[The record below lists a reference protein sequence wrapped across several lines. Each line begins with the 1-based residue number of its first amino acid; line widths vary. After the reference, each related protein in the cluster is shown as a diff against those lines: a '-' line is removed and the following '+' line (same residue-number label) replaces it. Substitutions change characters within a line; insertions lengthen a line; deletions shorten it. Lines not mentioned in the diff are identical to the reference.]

1 MKLKV
6 QKILIFLA
14 LILFPL
20 GSAKAMDTK
29 TGDSIYISK
38 DEIIS
43 GNLYAA
49 GNTISVEGLISGDLI
64 AVAQTVNVNGRV
76 EGDIIVAAQNIT
88 INGEVGGNI
97 RVAGEII
104 NINGSVVRNVNA
116 FGADVIFGKD
126 SKIGW
131 DAYVASS
138 NLEARGD
145 IEGGISGKAEQ
156 ALISGKIVKDV
167 NLTLYNENNTPITIT
182 ESAQLDGKINQ
193 EFSKPNNVSWLAVWA
208 WAKVYAIFCSL
219 IVGLVL
225 IYLTRNTTKKIL
237 KHIEDEPKKTLGPG
251 AVILFI
257 FPLITLFLLFTVI
270 GIPLALII
278 LALWLIFI
286 YIAKIFSAL
295 IIGQVILK
303 KLIKKDKINLIWP
316 LILGTI
322 ICYLLFSIP
331 FVGGIFS
338 LIAIF
343 IGLGGIYLYASH
355 QLRNL

>member
-1 MKLKV
+1 MKPSYK
-6 QKILIFLA
+6 KIIIFLA
-14 LILFPL
+14 LILLPL

-29 TGDSIYISK
+29 TGDSVYVSK
-38 DEIIS
+38 DEIIG

-49 GNTISVEGLISGDLI
+49 GNTISIEGIINGDLI

-97 RVAGEII
+97 RVAGSII
-104 NINGSVVRNVNA
+104 NINGPVTRNVNV
-116 FGADVIFGKD
+116 FGSNVVFGKD

-131 DAYVASS
+131 DVYTASS
-138 NLEARGD
+138 NLESRGS
-145 IEGGISGKAEQ
+145 IEGGLSGRAEQ
-156 ALISGKIVKDV
+156 ALISGKIVKDI
-167 NLTLYNENNTPITIT
+167 NLTLFNETNTPITIT
-182 ESAQLDGKINQ
+182 ESAQLGGKINQ
-193 EFSKPNNVSWLAVWA
+193 EFPKPKNVSWLAVWV

-225 IYLTRNTTKKIL
+225 IYLIRDTTKKII
-237 KHIEDEPKKTLGPG
+237 KNVEEYPKKTIGPG
-251 AVILFI
+251 AIILFI
-257 FPLITLFLLFTVI
+257 LPLIIIFLLFTII

-278 LALWLIFI
+278 LTLWLILI
-286 YIAKIFSAL
+286 YIAKIFTAL

-303 KLIKKDKINLIWP
+303 KVIKKNEINLIWP

-331 FVGGIFS
+331 LVGWLFS

-343 IGLGGIYLYASH
+343 IGLGGIYIYASN
-355 QLRNL
+355 QFRNL